1 MCLSSPSPDRA
12 VQKASVLLVR
22 VAGLKA
28 PEIFAASGISP
39 EWCMSDPHL
48 FFPFLFGDL
57 PIIRHKLKGIN
68 TGLWELQDKS
78 VALRLSTQQVIWGGG
93 SQRDGVRSSDS

>member
-1 MCLSSPSPDRA
+1 MPGGGGGCGRWGTDRA
-12 VQKASVLLVR
+12 EQKGKASVSLVR

-39 EWCMSDPHL
+39 EWHMSDSHL
-48 FFPFLFGDL
+48 FSFLFGDL

-68 TGLWELQDKS
+68 TGLWELRDKS
-78 VALRLSTQQVIWGGG
+78 VALRLSTQ
-93 SQRDGVRSSDS
+93 